1 MGFEDRQYNRD
12 GQDPR
17 RSLPGFQFGQQSIV
31 LSLIVV
37 NFLIFLIDSFTVKV
51 GADGTHWLSKA
62 MAIKTDHLA
71 YVWTYLTY
79 GFAHASFDTATGIW
93 HVGFN
98 MLTLWFFGRPLERR
112 FGRNEFL
119 KFYLVSIVVAGI
131 GWAILHSILSPG
143 EPTFIVGASGAVSA
157 VLVLFILLYPKEQF
171 LFFGVVPMPAWVLA
185 VILFVS
191 NLMHALNPDSH
202 VAWEAH
208 AIGAVF
214 GLLYFKL
221 GWSFEKLPLD
231 GWSKRLGPRTKL
243 RVHNPGANDE
253 KQQREIDLILA
264 KISREGEESLSGKE
278 RKKLK
283 KYSERLRK
291 NRGS

>member
-37 NFLIFLIDSFTVKV
+37 NFAIFLLDSFTVKV
-51 GADGTHWLSKA
+51 GTDGTHWLSKA
-62 MAIKTDHLA
+62 MAIQTEHLW

-79 GFAHASFDTATGIW
+79 GFAHASFDTQTGIW

-112 FGRNEFL
+112 YGRNEFL
-119 KFYLVSIVVAGI
+119 KFYLASIVVAGI
-131 GWAILHSILSPG
+131 GWVMLHFILNPDQ
-143 EPTFIVGASGAVSA
+143 PTFIVGASGAISA
-157 VLVLFILLYPKEQF
+157 VLVLFVLLYPREQF

-185 VILFVS
+185 AILFVS
-191 NLMHALNPDSH
+191 NLFYALDSNSH

-208 AIGAVF
+208 AVGAVF

-221 GWSFEKLPLD
+221 GWSFEKFQFD
-231 GWSKRLGPRTKL
+231 GLSKRLGPRTKL
-243 RVHNPGANDE
+243 RVHNPGASEE
-253 KQQREIDLILA
+253 KLQQEVDQILA
-264 KISREGEESLSGKE
+264 KISREGEEALSSKE

-283 KYSERLRK
+283 KYSEQLRN
-291 NRGS
+291 NRDS